1 MTQEIKIKRS
11 STTAVPATL
20 AQGELAY
27 SSEASS
33 RKLFIGQPGTGDV
46 IPIGG
51 AYYVDI
57 LTPTTVG
64 TPEQD
69 KAIIPTAGGKL
80 NILNVDNLRLD
91 GNSLTSTDTNGDISI
106 TPNGAGNIVLD
117 GVNWP
122 TADGGENQFLKTDGS
137 GNLSWSAIPSGSFTI
152 TDGTVNDVF
161 STGET
166 LTFTGGTGISTSVT
180 NNQITFSN
188 TGVTSFTSGTG
199 LSVNTNATGAVS
211 VTNTGVTSFTS
222 GTGLSVNT
230 NATGGVSV
238 TNTDRGSAQNIF
250 KAFAVSGQ
258 TSVSAN
264 ANSTT
269 LTLVAGTNISI
280 TTNNTT
286 KAVTINAAD
295 TNTDVDVSV
304 GNLQTRLGQI
314 SSNTTIGDAT
324 DVDITFSGDVI
335 VTGDLTVNGTT
346 TTVNTTELLVE
357 DNLITLNSG
366 ETAAGVTAGSAGIE
380 VDRGTATNTIIRWNE
395 STDRWQFTNNGSTYY
410 NLPISTEYTN
420 YAGWTISDG
429 TNSES
434 LASGNT
440 LTFDSNHFQYTLATN
455 TMTIIS
461 LDGGVF

>member
-64 TPEQD
+64 TPEQG
-69 KAIIPTAGGKL
+69 KAIIPTTGGKL
-80 NILNVDNLRLD
+80 NLLDVDNLRLD
-91 GNSLTSTDTNGDISI
+91 GNSLTSTNTNGDISI
-106 TPNGAGNIVLD
+106 TPNGAGNIILD

-122 TADGGENQFLKTDGS
+122 TADGGADQFLKTDGS
-137 GNLSWSAIPSGSFTI
+137 GNLSWSAVPSGSFTI
-152 TDGTVNDVF
+152 TDGTTNDVF
-161 STGET
+161 NTGET

-199 LSVNTNATGAVS
+199 LSVNTSATGAVS

-222 GTGLSVNT
+222 GTGLSANT

-250 KAFAVSGQ
+250 KTVAVAGQ
-258 TSVSAN
+258 TSVTAASNSA
-264 ANSTT
+264 T
-269 LTLVAGTNISI
+269 LTVVAGTNVSI

-286 KAVTINAAD
+286 KAVTINA
-295 TNTDVDVSV
+295 TNTDENVLVPQ
-304 GNLQTRLGQI
+304 LIERLGEI
-314 SSNTTIGDAT
+314 NSNTTIGNGT

-335 VTGDLTVNGTT
+335 VTGDLTVSGTT

-366 ETAAGVTAGSAGIE
+366 ETAAGVTAGTAGIE
-380 VDRGTATNTIIRWNE
+380 IERGTLTNTVIRWNE

-410 NLPISTEYTN
+410 NLPLSTEYTN
-420 YAGWTISDG
+420 YASWTISDG
-429 TNSES
+429 TNSEAI
-434 LASGNT
+434 ASGNT
-440 LTFDSNHFQYTLATN
+440 LTFDSAIFQYALATN
-455 TMTIIS
+455 TMTITS
-461 LDGGVF
+461 LDGGTF